1 MDKRLWKM
9 LHSIGVDRVMLLI
22 LLLRAPFDLLN
33 AVIKSNMLEQFL
45 RIAEQGER
53 EKIGSTF
60 WTFLLCSVLLFA
72 YNMTVWMTISVTGT
86 VAMHRGFRRKMFG
99 TILNKNYGEIRARS
113 NGSWITGLG
122 SDIDRTCDY
131 LTAPLNFMHLFIA
144 LICFIGSSVILCRS
158 NVTLFVI
165 SLAVMLP
172 FFFFSS
178 GVILKP
184 VSTCKKRA
192 QEKLAEYANWVE
204 PVVNS
209 HTAIRVFGGEDL
221 VLQKVEET
229 SLAIMRENM
238 KGHRRV
244 AASALCNIFS
254 GNLGYLLL
262 LFIGNSM
269 MGAGIRDFAMLSR
282 ITQYRGEMMGNVM
295 MMNNCI
301 GNMRTNQAGVERVY
315 EVLEEKG

>member
-9 LHSIGVDRVMLLI
+9 LHSIGVDRVMFLI
-22 LLLRAPFDLLN
+22 LILRAPFDLLN
-33 AVIKSNMLEQFL
+33 AMIKSNMLEQFL
-45 RIAEQGER
+45 RIAEQGEK

-60 WTFLLCSVLLFA
+60 LTFLLCSVLLFA

-86 VAMHRGFRRKMFG
+86 VAMHKAFRRRMLG
-99 TILNKNYGEIRARS
+99 TILDKDCNEVHARS
-113 NGSWITGLG
+113 NGFWITGLG
-122 SDIDRTCDY
+122 NDIDRTCDY

-144 LICFIGSSVILCRS
+144 MICFAGSSVILCRM
-158 NVTLFVI
+158 NMTLFVI
-165 SLAVMLP
+165 SIAVMLP

-184 VSTCKKRA
+184 VSTYKRHA
-192 QEKLAEYANWVE
+192 QEKLAEYTSWVE

-209 HTAIRVFGGEDL
+209 HTSIRIFAGEEL
-221 VLQKVEET
+221 VLQKVEKT
-229 SLAIMRENM
+229 SLAIMHENM

-262 LFIGNSM
+262 LFVGDSM
-269 MGAGIRDFAMLSR
+269 MGTGIRDFAMLGK

-295 MMNNCI
+295 MMNNSI
-301 GNMRTNQAGVERVY
+301 GNMRTNLAGVERVY
-315 EVLEEKG
+315 GILEEKE